1 MHGEQ
6 QLKQRS
12 CGPCP
17 GRRGGPGGRYP
28 PAPRR
33 AATGL
38 PSVLPLLLPKR
49 ESFSEPTLYSGDGAV
64 KRVRTGS
71 SVTNSTLGW
80 PALGYAGTMKLP
92 PGPRMPTF
100 LQGMGW
106 WHRPTA
112 FMERCRA
119 RYGKRFTIRLPAQ
132 PPFVMISDPEEI
144 RELFMA
150 PPDVLHPG
158 EGARILEPVVGS
170 YSVIL
175 LDERPHLEQR
185 KLLLPAFH
193 GDKMQSLTGLMEELA
208 EQEAASWP
216 TGQPFELHPRFQA
229 LTLEIIL
236 RAVFGMDAG
245 ERLDSL
251 RKRLTEV
258 LEFGTSPTSV
268 NLRLQRNFAGIG
280 PYARFMRARGAADA
294 LVYEQIDEQRR
305 SGERRDDVLSM
316 LLEARHEDG
325 TEMSREEI
333 RDELMTA
340 LVAGHETTASELAW
354 AFERLA
360 REPRVLGRLHQELE
374 SDGDAYLTATIQET
388 LRRRPVLPQAEP
400 RLVKKPVEI
409 GGWRYEPG
417 VVLAANAWLVH
428 HDPDIYPDPFAF
440 RPERFL
446 EEPPG
451 TYTWIPF
458 GGGRRRC
465 LGASFAMLEMKVA
478 LRAALRRYTIE
489 PAAELERTRRRA
501 ITISPRRGARTVL
514 LPRAEVQE
522 NGRGPAAA
530 AKVASA
536 A

>member
-1 MHGEQ
+1 
-6 QLKQRS
+6 
-12 CGPCP
+12 
-17 GRRGGPGGRYP
+17 
-28 PAPRR
+28 
-33 AATGL
+33 
-38 PSVLPLLLPKR
+38 
-49 ESFSEPTLYSGDGAV
+49 
-64 KRVRTGS
+64 
-71 SVTNSTLGW
+71 
-80 PALGYAGTMKLP
+80 MKLP

-119 RYGKRFTIRLPAQ
+119 RYGKRFTIRLPGQ
-132 PPFVMISDPEEI
+132 PPFVMISDPEQL
-144 RELFMA
+144 RELFTA

-175 LDERPHLEQR
+175 LDEGPHLEQR

-193 GDKMQSLTGLMEELA
+193 GDKMQKLTGLMEELA
-208 EQEAASWP
+208 EREVESWP

-236 RAVFGMDAG
+236 RAVFGLDAG
-245 ERLDSL
+245 ERLDAL
-251 RKRLTEV
+251 RERLTKI
-258 LEFGTSPTSV
+258 LDFGTSPASV
-268 NLRLQRNFAGIG
+268 NVRLQRNFGGIG
-280 PYARFMRARGAADA
+280 PYARFQRVRQWADA
-294 LVYEQIDEQRR
+294 LVYEQIDERRR
-305 SGERRDDVLSM
+305 SEQNRDDVLSL

-325 TEMSREEI
+325 SEMSREEI

-360 REPRVLGRLHQELE
+360 REPRVLGRLHRELDNAE
-374 SDGDAYLTATIQET
+374 GDAYLTATIQET

-409 GGWRYEPG
+409 GGWHYEPG
-417 VVLAANAWLVH
+417 AVLAANAWLVH

-489 PAAELERTRRRA
+489 QAPVLERTRRRA
-501 ITISPRRGARTVL
+501 ITISPRRGALTVL
-514 LPRAEVQE
+514 LPLERARADDRDGEALAA
-522 NGRGPAAA
+522 PAT
-530 AKVASA
+530 ASA